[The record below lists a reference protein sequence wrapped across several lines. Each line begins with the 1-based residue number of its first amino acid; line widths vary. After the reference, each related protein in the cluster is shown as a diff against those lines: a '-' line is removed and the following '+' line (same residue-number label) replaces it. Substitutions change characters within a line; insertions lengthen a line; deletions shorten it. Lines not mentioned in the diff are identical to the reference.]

1 MGARNTVGPLEEV
14 VERRLVARL
23 AEGDRQARRRLIEG
37 YIGLVAAVARRY
49 ACRWH
54 VPVEDLMQEGSLALV
69 QAIDHYNPNR
79 GMKLS
84 TYVMWW
90 VKQAIRRA
98 AMAQASL
105 VRVPEQVWQRAGEL
119 SRTEQSL
126 RSRLKRETRDCDL
139 AGTLGW
145 AEEELEEVR
154 CALHPVVSLQEPVGE
169 EESEM
174 EDLLPDSGAEDPSE
188 VAAHSDARRR
198 LSEALADLPARER
211 VVLSRR
217 AGFEGEPSPLS
228 AVGKELGVSRE
239 RARQLEG
246 KALAELRDRREE
258 LGLTGLAA

>member
-1 MGARNTVGPLEEV
+1 MGARSAVGPLNEA
-14 VERRLVARL
+14 VEHRLVERL

-37 YIGLVAAVARRY
+37 YLDLVSAVARRY
-49 ACRWH
+49 ARRWH

-69 QAIDHYNPNR
+69 QAIDHYDPNR

-90 VKQAIRRA
+90 VKQAVRRA

-126 RSRLKRETRDCDL
+126 RSQLKRETRDCDL

-145 AEEELEEVR
+145 SEEELEELR

-174 EDLLPDSGAEDPSE
+174 EALLPDSGAEDPSE
-188 VAAHSDARRR
+188 VAVRSDARRR
-198 LSEALADLPARER
+198 LAEALDALPARER
-211 VVLSRR
+211 VVLFRR
-217 AGFEGEPSPLS
+217 AGFEGEPRTLT
-228 AVGKELGVSRE
+228 AVGRELGVSRE

-246 KALAELRDRREE
+246 KALAELRDRQEQ